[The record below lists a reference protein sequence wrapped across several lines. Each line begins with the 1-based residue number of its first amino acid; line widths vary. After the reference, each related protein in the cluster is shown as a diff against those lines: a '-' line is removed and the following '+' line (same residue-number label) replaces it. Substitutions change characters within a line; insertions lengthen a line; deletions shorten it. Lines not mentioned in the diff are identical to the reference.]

1 MDILIF
7 FVGVLT
13 LAGFYAIISMLLNIE
28 AGWAGMWDLG
38 LAGLL
43 AVGAYTYVLTTQTQ
57 ITIGLSFA
65 PQWPMWSGIVA
76 SGVMTGVAALV
87 IGSPAL
93 RVRGEYFLITTLAFA
108 EVIHQLAINLTTVT
122 RGTVGFSQLQRP
134 FASLASGREYRFVL
148 LSIVL
153 VVAILVYGLS
163 RRIGLSPYGRLL
175 RALRDNEGVALSL
188 GKHISR
194 YRIQTFVLVG
204 VLFGLTAPIYV
215 WYIRSMVPQLFAPD
229 ITFTTWTALVI
240 GGVGSFRGP
249 ALGAALLLLLTE
261 TLQFVQGSAE
271 YATLL
276 ASTRPIIL
284 GVLLIAVMRW
294 RPQGL
299 VAERTDFKG
308 VSQRVFSESI
318 TQEQTAPS
326 RSVSGGSG

>member
-28 AGWAGMWDLG
+28 SGWAGMWDLG
-38 LAGLL
+38 IAGLL

-57 ITIGLSFA
+57 VPVGLSFA
-65 PQWPMWSGIVA
+65 PQWPMWAGILA
-76 SGVMTGVAALV
+76 AGLMTGLVALV
-87 IGSPAL
+87 IGAPGL

-108 EVIHQLAINLTTVT
+108 EVIHQLAVNLTTIT

-134 FASLASGREYRFVL
+134 FASLAAGTEYRFVL
-148 LSIVL
+148 LAIV
-153 VVAILVYGLS
+153 VVVGIVVYALS
-163 RRIGLSPYGRLL
+163 MRIGRSPYGRLM

-188 GKHISR
+188 GKHISK

-204 VLFGLTAPIYV
+204 VLYGLSAPIYV
-215 WYIRSMVPQLFAPD
+215 WYIRSLVPQLFAPD

-261 TLQFVQGSAE
+261 TLQFVQGSAQ

-284 GVLLIAVMRW
+284 GVLLIVVMRW

-299 VAERTDFKG
+299 IPERTDFRNM
-308 VSQRVFSESI
+308 SQRTLREAVPDRASP
-318 TQEQTAPS
+318 APS
-326 RSVSGGSG
+326 VGKDPG